1 MVQSVTVGLIV
12 TAMAIA
18 VLAVL
23 DAWVYLDARSRAGK
37 NRPVSVQMGDLLI
50 EEPRAWLT
58 FCAVLFVFF
67 FPLYLVAR
75 RAED

>member
-1 MVQSVTVGLIV
+1 MGNNVAVGLSVTVI
-12 TAMAIA
+12 AIA

-23 DAWVYLDARSRAGK
+23 DAWVYLDARSQAQK
-37 NRPVSVQMGDLLI
+37 NHPVSVQVGSLVI

-58 FCAVLFVFF
+58 FCVVLFAFF

-75 RAED
+75 RTDA

>member
-1 MVQSVTVGLIV
+1 MDNSVAVGLFV
-12 TAMAIA
+12 SGMAIA
-18 VLAVL
+18 VLAIS
-23 DAWVYLDARSRAGK
+23 DAWVYLDARFRVEK

-50 EEPRAWLT
+50 EEPRAWLM

-75 RAED
+75 RADA